1 MATVDGLTKDRMLA
15 IEAASVVDGDVVGDN
30 LVLTRHDG
38 STIQA
43 GSVRGPKGDPGTNGV
58 NMTAG
63 ARWGNSNSYVV
74 NNTVGYGGRLYTC
87 IQPNVDKCPPFYNDY
102 WTPVTGASSE
112 VWPLV
117 DPFFSA
123 EDLDAYEMF
132 WRSGTVAA
140 SLTQT
145 AGEFE
150 TGYQAMKLVLAASSS
165 QRFYER
171 GEVVVR
177 GNEVITVSIRAKI
190 VGAAAVAPVIS
201 VGLFQSDKNG
211 SPQPFGSGAAEAG
224 GSPLYGTLGTNWATF
239 TFTVQAALAKPR
251 ARLNV
256 LVQQGAGNGSTVVID
271 RIEVSR
277 VQTKLDL
284 KADKTYVDSS
294 VSLNRFA
301 AKTQRLLSGGGV
313 RKVSSTGISWSQR
326 FIIMG
331 LGQGGG
337 DFTQGYSQFTMPPDG
352 TVIPVYG
359 HPTVASV
366 TVASGTIP
374 MSAWYALYYELPQNS
389 SASVD
394 NSRFRIVYY
403 TAAMSAVPANWILV
417 AVCNSDTLSGSYMWG
432 DGRVQDYWKD
442 LTLTSSW
449 VRYNTSFPAPAWR
462 LESDGRVALRGLM
475 KSGLT
480 GANNLFATLPY
491 PELGPDGVA
500 PTSGMIAIG
509 IASAGAYSARIDIFP
524 DGGMAV
530 VALGTTATNAYVS
543 LDNLSW
549 HPGGS

>member
-102 WTPVTGASSE
+102 WTPVTSASPE
-112 VWPLV
+112 TWPLV
-117 DPFFSA
+117 DSMFMA
-123 EDLDAYEMF
+123 EDLDAHELF
-132 WRSGTVAA
+132 WRGGTVAS

-150 TGYQAMKLVLAASSS
+150 SGFQAMKLVMGANSN
-165 QRFYER
+165 QRIYEK
-171 GEVVVR
+171 GEVLVR
-177 GNEVITVSIRAKI
+177 GNEIITVSIRAK
-190 VGAAAVAPVIS
+190 VTAAVAVYPTVAID
-201 VGLFQSDKNG
+201 LQQAPKDG
-211 SPQPFGSGAAEAG
+211 SPQPFGSGASG
-224 GSPLYGTLGTNWATF
+224 TSGSPLYGTLGTNWATF
-239 TFTVQAALAKPR
+239 TFTVQAQVGKPR
-251 ARLNV
+251 ARMNINFATTTN
-256 LVQQGAGNGSTVVID
+256 GATIVVD
-271 RIEVSR
+271 RIEISK

-301 AKTQRLLSGGGV
+301 AKAQRLLSGGGV

-337 DFTQGYSQFTMPPDG
+337 DFSQGYAQFTMPPDG

-359 HPTVASV
+359 HPSVTSV

-403 TAAMSAVPANWILV
+403 TAAMAVVPANWILV
-417 AVCNSDTLSGSYMWG
+417 AVRNSDTLTCAYLWG
-432 DGRVQDYWKD
+432 DGRNQDYWKD
-442 LTLTSSW
+442 FTLTNSW

-462 LESDGRVALRGLM
+462 LTSEGKVETHGLM
-475 KSGLT
+475 KAGST
-480 GANNLFATLPY
+480 GSAVKFATLPY
-491 PELGPDGVA
+491 PELAPDGAQPASGLIVPVVA
-500 PTSGMIAIG
+500 NGGSYT
-509 IASAGAYSARIDIFP
+509 ARLDVYP
-524 DGGMAV
+524 DGGLV
-530 VALGTTATNAYVS
+530 VVGLGTGATNAYVS
-543 LDNLSW
+543 LDNISW
-549 HPGGS
+549 YPAGS